1 MTSRREFVRLSAL
14 AAGCVVVFPKSG
26 FGAAYT
32 GPMNYGVQLFM
43 VRRQAP
49 GDLAGVLKGIRAI
62 GFTQIELYPIVY
74 NHPADELKKIV
85 ADAGL
90 GLVSAHFDYAGF
102 ADKVEYGRK
111 LGLKYMV
118 CPMLPEAQWSSLAGF
133 SKAAKDFNAWG
144 KAVKDAGM
152 TFAFHNHCYEFKP
165 QGGGSGWET
174 LMHETD
180 PALVKLEFDMYWLTQ
195 AGQDPK
201 AMLKKYADRARLIHL
216 KDRLAGAKAGYEMG
230 KVAEHFTELGQ
241 GTIDWTG
248 IISQAKQQ
256 GISYAYLDQDET
268 AGPVMDSMR
277 KSFAYLKTLHQ

>member
-1 MTSRREFVRLSAL
+1 
-14 AAGCVVVFPKSG
+14 
-26 FGAAYT
+26 
-32 GPMNYGVQLFM
+32 
-43 VRRQAP
+43 
-49 GDLAGVLKGIRAI
+49 
-62 GFTQIELYPIVY
+62 
-74 NHPADELKKIV
+74 
-85 ADAGL
+85 
-90 GLVSAHFDYAGF
+90 
-102 ADKVEYGRK
+102 
-111 LGLKYMV
+111 
-118 CPMLPEAQWSSLAGF
+118 
-133 SKAAKDFNAWG
+133 
-144 KAVKDAGM
+144 VKDAGM